1 MCSRFELNENARV
14 VVARF
19 GLTVPPPLPNKAE
32 VRPTDP
38 ALVIGPA
45 GAGQVQGRILHWGLD
60 VPWDKRPLINA
71 RAETLAGRFKRLL
84 GARVLVPATSWWE
97 WRKEADGKTK
107 TKMRLG
113 RADGGMFA
121 LAGLVEDGRFTIVTC
136 APAPSIA
143 HIHDRM
149 PLVLSKQ
156 AEAAWLDPA
165 VPVEDM
171 ALGPYEGDLKAEMDV
186 AMKPKQ
192 ADLFG

>member
-38 ALVIGPA
+38 ALVIGP
-45 GAGQVQGRILHWGLD
+45 GGQGRILHWGLD

-71 RAETLAGRFKRLL
+71 RAETLASRFRRLL
-84 GARVLVPATSWWE
+84 GSRVLVPATSWWE
-97 WRKEADGKTK
+97 WRKETDGK

-113 RADGGMFA
+113 LAEGGVFA
-121 LAGLVEDGRFTIVTC
+121 LAGLVEDERFTIVTC

-149 PLVLSKQ
+149 PLVLSQ
-156 AEAAWLDPA
+156 EAEAAWLDLA

-171 ALGPYEGDLKAEMDV
+171 ALGPYEGALKAEVDIEV
-186 AMKPKQ
+186 AKPRQ
-192 ADLFG
+192 GDLFG